1 MSHILE
7 FFDERGAKMEQ
18 GWKNVEKANI
28 RRAREPRG
36 DLLPLPFRFSIES
49 GIRFGFCFHFIASG
63 DLVYLLLFIGLA
75 NVNKNQSELQK
86 ASPLI

>member
-1 MSHILE
+1 
-7 FFDERGAKMEQ
+7 MEQ

-28 RRAREPRG
+28 RRAREPRR

-63 DLVYLLLFIGLA
+63 DRADLVYLLLFIGLA
-75 NVNKNQSELQK
+75 TVNKNQSELQK
-86 ASPLI
+86 ASPLIRLGF